1 MTNDFIRSLRQL
13 HEKAKKGTLSEAEK
27 SEYEQRRDELGRLM
41 IVAQN
46 IGHGGATLRSKLRV
60 AQLIKVEID
69 TATEQPYRTVT
80 IDLASGGFAVL
91 MAAHL
96 PIGRIVKFKMNL
108 PALGSGGAQP
118 IGGNAK
124 VASSRPHGGLYRV
137 SFHFEDMGP
146 RDQDHL
152 DLVIVD
158 YVLQRFA

>member
-13 HEKAKKGTLSEAEK
+13 HDKAKNGTLSGAEK
-27 SEYEQRRDELGRLM
+27 SEYERKRDELGRLM

-46 IGHGGATLRSKLRV
+46 IGHGGATLRSNLRI

-91 MAAHL
+91 MAAQF
-96 PIGRIVKFKMNL
+96 PVGRILKFKMNL

-118 IGGNAK
+118 ISGTAK
-124 VASSRPHGGLYRV
+124 VGSSRPHGGLYRV
-137 SFHFEDMGP
+137 SFHFQDMAQ
-146 RDQDHL
+146 RDREHL
-152 DLVIVD
+152 DIVIID
-158 YVLQRFA
+158 YVLQRFS